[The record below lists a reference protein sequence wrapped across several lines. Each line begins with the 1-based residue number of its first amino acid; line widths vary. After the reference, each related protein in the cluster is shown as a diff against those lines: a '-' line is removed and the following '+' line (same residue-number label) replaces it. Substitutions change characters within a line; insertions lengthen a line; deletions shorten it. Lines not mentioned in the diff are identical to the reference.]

1 MVDLNANGDNENDIE
16 GERVAVSSGF
26 GQDVDVEIIHTDEDG
41 NTQWRFICYAV
52 HGENSI
58 VVLGGEEVNVTEIDQ
73 KSVWLSG

>member
-41 NTQWRFICYAV
+41 NT
-52 HGENSI
+52 
-58 VVLGGEEVNVTEIDQ
+58 
-73 KSVWLSG
+73 